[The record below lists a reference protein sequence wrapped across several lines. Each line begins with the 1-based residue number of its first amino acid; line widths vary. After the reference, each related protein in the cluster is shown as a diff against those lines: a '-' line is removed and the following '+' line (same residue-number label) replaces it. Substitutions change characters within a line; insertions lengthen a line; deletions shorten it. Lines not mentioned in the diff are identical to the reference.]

1 VCIHPDRDR
10 IDGALT
16 APGAVMAHVARRFE
30 IDDSTMHRH
39 AQNHLPARLLR
50 QGEALAQASDAAM
63 VKFAIAESVNRMRRI
78 QKRAD
83 ALAQVVEDRA
93 AAADAT
99 IPGDRTGLLVKR
111 PRSYRIGKDVYKEV
125 IDVEVDAALLAEER
139 ALERAAV
146 LETGEWLAQTGKG
159 QWGTGA
165 GGNGPLVVVL
175 ASGLQPLPGER
186 PGEARHRI
194 TDARRKVTRTAAEQE
209 TVAQTAALALT
220 DIELPGEDT
229 RQGALAGTTQASQDA
244 SPDVAYDD
252 DVDET

>member
-1 VCIHPDRDR
+1 
-10 IDGALT
+10 
-16 APGAVMAHVARRFE
+16 
-30 IDDSTMHRH
+30 
-39 AQNHLPARLLR
+39 
-50 QGEALAQASDAAM
+50 M

-83 ALAQVVEDRA
+83 ALAQVVEERA
-93 AAADAT
+93 AAGDAS

-111 PRSYRIGKDVYKEV
+111 PRSYRIGKDVFREV

-175 ASGLQPLPGER
+175 ASGLQPLPGES

-209 TVAQTAALALT
+209 TVGQTAALALT
-220 DIELPGEDT
+220 DIELPGEAGEEDT
-229 RQGALAGTTQASQDA
+229 RQGALAGTSQASQDA